1 MKNTIKCIHCL
12 DSGGKCNHCLSSKQ
26 FIAVLETA
34 AYQAASENKKELEDV
49 LNRIINFLPDE
60 PVMAVMEAES
70 SQYITENLLLL
81 LREQFN
87 VRKFV

>member
-12 DSGGKCNHCLSSKQ
+12 DSGGKCNHCLSSEQ

-34 AYQAASENKKELEDV
+34 AYQAASENKKGLEEA
-49 LNRIINFLPDE
+49 LNRILFFLPE
-60 PVMAVMEAES
+60 NPVMAMLEAES
-70 SQYITENLLLL
+70 DENITDNLVCFI
-81 LREQFN
+81 RQQFN